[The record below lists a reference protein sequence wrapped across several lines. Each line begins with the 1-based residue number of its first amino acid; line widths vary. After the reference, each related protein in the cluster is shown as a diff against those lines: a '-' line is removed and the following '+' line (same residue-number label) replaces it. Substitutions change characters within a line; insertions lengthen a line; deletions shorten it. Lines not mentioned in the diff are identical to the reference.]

1 MTGCV
6 RGATRLALCLG
17 WLGYALAPWYLVEGM
32 GLGSFG
38 WLAGYPLG
46 KAGSGLALALS
57 GQAPWLLPVGLALLV
72 ATLQLFRAD
81 ERSVARALTLA
92 GGFGLAAFFAQGFAI
107 GLKGQGLTWL
117 AALLGGAE
125 AAQPGM
131 GLGAFLTVVALLLLL
146 CHGLAYR
153 GVCRGDL
160 FTTSSI
166 GIIVLLIGLFIFFPV
181 SRILKGALV
190 DSDGAFAL
198 SAFFERFLDSSIWG
212 LGCLT
217 ANTNCGVAW
226 NTLILAVLCG
236 VITTLLGLAC
246 ALLILRTGM
255 PGKRLMRALTVLPII
270 TPPFVIGLALILLF
284 GRSGLFSNLLYE
296 WFEAPRSR
304 WIYGLPGVLLAQ
316 VLAFA
321 PIAFLVL
328 IGVVQGISPS
338 LEEASQT
345 LGARRWQTF
354 STVTWPLLRPG
365 LANAFLL
372 GFVESMADFGNP
384 LVLGGNFEVLSTK
397 IFFAVV
403 GAAHNEGQAA
413 VLAIVLLGFTLGAFW
428 LQQSW
433 LGGKS
438 YTTVTGKGDSGLP
451 TPLPR
456 RVTWLAALV
465 IVPWVALT
473 FIIYLVILIGG
484 FVKAMG
490 RDYTPT
496 LQHYLTGFS
505 IDFSRGVH
513 FDGAAWDSFFTTI
526 KIAAISA
533 PLTALIGLLTAYLLT
548 RQKFAGRGLLEF
560 ATMLSFAIPG
570 TVLGVAYILA
580 FNVPPIEITG
590 TGLILIIAFVFRNMP
605 VGVRSGIAGLS
616 QIDKSLD
623 EASTTLRARS
633 FTTLWRVMLPLL
645 RPALVAALVYSFVR
659 SMTAVS
665 AVIFLVS
672 AEYNLATA
680 YIVGRVE
687 AGEFG
692 LAIAYSSVLI
702 VVMALGI
709 GLIQLGVGE
718 RRLGRRVAM
727 PVTTPA
733 PAPAIG

>member
-1 MTGCV
+1 M
-6 RGATRLALCLG
+6 RPATRLALLAG
-17 WLGYALAPWYLVEGM
+17 WLGYALIPWYLPEGA
-32 GLGSFG
+32 S
-38 WLAGYPLG
+38 LAGYPFG
-46 KAGSGLALALS
+46 RAGTALALVLS
-57 GQAPWLLPVGLALLV
+57 GAAPWLMPIGIALVLASLLGARHENAATGRLLAWIGFAGLV
-72 ATLQLFRAD
+72 
-81 ERSVARALTLA
+81 V
-92 GGFGLAAFFAQGFAI
+92 FFAQGFSI
-107 GLKGQGLTWL
+107 TLKDQGMPAL
-117 AALLGGAE
+117 AALLGGAGT
-125 AAQPGM
+125 AQPGM
-131 GLGAFLTVVALLLLL
+131 GFGALITLTSLLLLL

-153 GVCRGDL
+153 GLCRGDL

-166 GIIVLLIGLFIFFPV
+166 GIVIMLIALFIFLPV
-181 SRILKGALV
+181 ATILKSALVDASGALV
-190 DSDGAFAL
+190 LGEFV
-198 SAFFERFLDSSIWG
+198 ERFLSQAIWG
-212 LGCLT
+212 LGCVT
-217 ANTNCGVAW
+217 ANTSCGVAW
-226 NTLILAVLCG
+226 NTLILAVLTG

-255 PGKRLMRALTVLPII
+255 PGKRAMRLLTVLPII

-284 GRSGLFSNLLYE
+284 GRSGLFSTLMFE
-296 WFEAPRSR
+296 WFGIPRSR

-328 IGVVQGISPS
+328 IGVVQGIAPS

-345 LGARRWQTF
+345 LGAKRWTSF
-354 STVTWPLLRPG
+354 RTVTWPLLRPG

-403 GAAHNEGQAA
+403 GAAHNQGQAA
-413 VLAIVLLGFTLGAFW
+413 VLAIVLLGFTLAAFW
-428 LQQSW
+428 AQQFW

-451 TPLPR
+451 TPLPHR
-456 RVTWLAALV
+456 ITWIAALV

-473 FIIYLVILIGG
+473 AIIYVVILMGG
-484 FVKAMG
+484 FVKTMG
-490 RDYTPT
+490 RDHTPT
-496 LQHYLTGFS
+496 LQHYITGFS
-505 IDFSRGVH
+505 IDFSRGLY
-513 FDGAAWDSFFTTI
+513 FDGSAWPSFFTTL
-526 KIAAISA
+526 KLSAISA
-533 PLTALIGLLTAYLLT
+533 PLTALIGLLTAYLLA
-548 RQKFAGRGLLEF
+548 RQRFAGRGALEF

-580 FNVPPIEITG
+580 FNVPPVEITG
-590 TGLILIIAFVFRNMP
+590 TGLILVIAFVFRNMP

-623 EASTTLRARS
+623 EASATLSARS
-633 FTTLWRVMLPLL
+633 FTTLWRVVLPLL
-645 RPALVAALVYSFVR
+645 RPALVAALIYSFVR
-659 SMTAVS
+659 SMTTVS

-709 GLIQLGVGE
+709 SLIQLGVGE
-718 RRLGRRVAM
+718 RKLGRRG
-727 PVTTPA
+727 TPA
-733 PAPAIG
+733 LATSAAEPIKQG

>member
-1 MTGCV
+1 M
-6 RGATRLALCLG
+6 RSATKLALLVG
-17 WLGYALAPWYLVEGM
+17 WLGYAVLPWYLVEGM
-32 GLGSFG
+32 SLTSLG
-38 WLAGYPLG
+38 WLAGYPFG
-46 KAGSGLALALS
+46 KAGSALALGLS
-57 GQAPWLLPVGLALLV
+57 GQAPWLLPIGAALLAATAMLGLKDTRRVAYVLVGAGLAGMVL
-72 ATLQLFRAD
+72 
-81 ERSVARALTLA
+81 
-92 GGFGLAAFFAQGFAI
+92 FFAQGFSIA
-107 GLKGQGLTWL
+107 LENQGIPWL
-117 AALLGGAE
+117 AALVGGAGGT
-125 AAQPGM
+125 QRGM
-131 GLGAFLTVVALLLLL
+131 GAGAFLTILSLLFLF

-166 GIIVLLIGLFIFFPV
+166 GIVVLLIGLFIFFPV
-181 SRILKGALV
+181 ATILRSALIDQNGGV
-190 DSDGAFAL
+190 AL
-198 SAFFERFLDSSIWG
+198 SAFAARFFDSSIWG
-212 LGCLT
+212 LGCIT
-217 ANTNCGVAW
+217 SSTNCGVAW

-255 PGKRLMRALTVLPII
+255 PGKKVMRALTVLPII

-284 GRSGLFSNLLYE
+284 GRSGLFSTLLYE
-296 WFEAPRSR
+296 WFGVPRSR
-304 WIYGLPGVLLAQ
+304 WLYGLPGILLAQ

-345 LGARRWQTF
+345 LGAKRWQTF
-354 STVTWPLLRPG
+354 RTVTWPLLRPG
-365 LANAFLL
+365 IANAFLL

-384 LVLGGNFEVLSTK
+384 LVLGGNYEVLSTK

-403 GAAHNEGQAA
+403 GAAYNQGQAA
-413 VLAIVLLGFTLGAFW
+413 VLAVVLLAFTLGAFW
-428 LQQSW
+428 IQQRW
-433 LGGKS
+433 LGDKS

-456 RVTWLAALV
+456 RVSWLAGLV

-473 FIIYLVILIGG
+473 FVIYLVILVGG
-484 FVKAMG
+484 FVKTMG
-490 RDYTPT
+490 RDHTPT
-496 LQHYLTGFS
+496 LEHYKTGFA
-505 IDFSRGVH
+505 IDFSRGLY
-513 FDGAAWDSFFTTI
+513 FEGAAWNSFFTTL
-526 KIAAISA
+526 KVAAISA

-548 RQKFAGRGLLEF
+548 RQKFGGRRMLEF

-633 FTTLWRVMLPLL
+633 FTTLWRVVLPLL
-645 RPALVAALVYSFVR
+645 KPALVSALVYSFVR

-709 GLIQLGVGE
+709 GLIQLSVGE
-718 RRLGRRVAM
+718 RKLGRRKVVALSGSVAQ
-727 PVTTPA
+727 PISQGA
-733 PAPAIG
+733 AS

>member
-1 MTGCV
+1 M
-6 RGATRLALCLG
+6 RSSTRLVLLLG
-17 WLGYALAPWYLVEGM
+17 WLGYAVLPWYLSEGAS
-32 GLGSFG
+32 LTRFD
-38 WLAGYPLG
+38 WLASYPFG
-46 KAGSGLALALS
+46 KAGTAAALALS
-57 GQAPWLLPVGLALLV
+57 GQAPWLLPLGVALLA
-72 ATLQLFRAD
+72 ATLMLGRRD
-81 ERSVARALTLA
+81 DALSGRVLIAA
-92 GGFGLAAFFAQGFAI
+92 GAAGIVLFFAQGFSI
-107 GLKGQGLTWL
+107 VLKGQGIPWL
-117 AALLGGAE
+117 AALLGGAD
-125 AAQPGM
+125 AAQGGM
-131 GLGAFLTVVALLLLL
+131 GLGAFVTVMALLLLL
-146 CHGLAYR
+146 THGLAYR
-153 GVCRGDL
+153 GFCRGDL
-160 FTTSSI
+160 FTTSMI

-181 SRILKGALV
+181 ATILESALL
-190 DSDGAFAL
+190 DQNGAFAP
-198 SAFFERFLDSSIWG
+198 SAFAERFFASSIWG

-226 NTLILAVLCG
+226 NTLILAVLTG

-255 PGKRLMRALTVLPII
+255 PGKRVMRALTVLPII

-284 GRSGLFSNLLYE
+284 GRSGLFSNLAYE
-296 WFEAPRSR
+296 WFGIPRSR

-354 STVTWPLLRPG
+354 STVTWPLLKPG
-365 LANAFLL
+365 IANAFLL

-403 GAAHNEGQAA
+403 GAAHNQGQAA
-413 VLAIVLLGFTLGAFW
+413 VLAIILLAFTLGAFW
-428 LQQSW
+428 IQQRW

-456 RVTWLAALV
+456 RVTWAAGLV

-473 FIIYLVILIGG
+473 LVIYLVILVGG
-484 FVKAMG
+484 FVKSMG

-496 LQHYLTGFS
+496 LEHYRTGFA
-505 IDFSRGVH
+505 IDWSRGLY
-513 FDGAAWDSFFTTI
+513 FEGAAWNSFFTTI
-526 KIAAISA
+526 KLAMISA

-548 RQKFAGRGLLEF
+548 RQRFHGRGGLEF

-590 TGLILIIAFVFRNMP
+590 TGLILVISFVFRNMP

-633 FTTLWRVMLPLL
+633 STTLWRVVLPLL

-718 RRLGRRVAM
+718 RRLGRRSATPVAT
-727 PVTTPA
+727 PV

>member
-1 MTGCV
+1 M
-6 RGATRLALCLG
+6 RPATRLVLLLG
-17 WLGYALAPWYLVEGM
+17 WLGYAVIPWYLPDGVS
-32 GLGSFG
+32 LIQFG
-38 WLAGYPLG
+38 WLAGYPFG
-46 KAGSGLALALS
+46 KAGTALALALS
-57 GQAPWLLPVGLALLV
+57 GTAPWLLPVGLALLAV
-72 ATLQLFRAD
+72 TLLLG
-81 ERSVARALTLA
+81 RSESAAVGRTLIWA
-92 GGFGLAAFFAQGFAI
+92 GLIGMVLFFAQGFAI
-107 GLKGQGLTWL
+107 TLQGQGIPWL
-117 AALLGGAE
+117 ATLLGGSG
-125 AAQPGM
+125 AAQAGM
-131 GLGAFLTVVALLLLL
+131 GFGAFLTVLSLLLLL

-153 GVCRGDL
+153 GFCRGDI

-181 SRILKGALV
+181 ATILKSALV
-190 DSDGAFAL
+190 DQAGAFAPGIFVARL
-198 SAFFERFLDSSIWG
+198 LDSSIWG
-212 LGCLT
+212 LGCVT

-226 NTLILAVLCG
+226 NTLILAVLTG

-246 ALLILRTGM
+246 ALLVLRTRM

-284 GRSGLFSNLLYE
+284 GRSGVVSGLLYD
-296 WFEAPRSR
+296 WFSIPRSR

-345 LGARRWQTF
+345 LGAKRWATF
-354 STVTWPLLRPG
+354 RTVTWPLLKPG

-403 GAAHNEGQAA
+403 GAAHNQGQAA
-413 VLAIVLLGFTLGAFW
+413 VLAIVLLVFTLGAFW
-428 LQQSW
+428 VQQRW

-451 TPLPR
+451 AKLPKP
-456 RVTWLAALV
+456 VTIISALV

-473 FIIYLVILIGG
+473 FVIYVIILMGG
-484 FVKAMG
+484 FVKTMG
-490 RDYTPT
+490 RDHTPT
-496 LQHYLTGFS
+496 LEHYRTGFA
-505 IDFSRGVH
+505 IDFSRGL
-513 FDGAAWDSFFTTI
+513 FFEGAAWDSLFTTL
-526 KIAAISA
+526 KVAAISA
-533 PLTALIGLLTAYLLT
+533 PLTALLGLLTAYLLM
-548 RQKFAGRGLLEF
+548 RQQFRGRHVLEF
-560 ATMLSFAIPG
+560 TTMLSFAIPG

-580 FNVPPIEITG
+580 FNVPPVEITG

-623 EASTTLRARS
+623 EASITLRARS
-633 FTTLWRVMLPLL
+633 FTTLWRVVLPLL
-645 RPALVAALVYSFVR
+645 RPALVSALVYSFVR
-659 SMTAVS
+659 SITSVS

-702 VVMALGI
+702 VVMAVGI
-709 GLIQLGVGE
+709 SLIQLGVGE
-718 RRLGRRVAM
+718 RKLGRRSAIPLATSAAQ
-727 PVTTPA
+727 PVK
-733 PAPAIG
+733 

>member
-1 MTGCV
+1 M
-6 RGATRLALCLG
+6 RPATRLALLLG
-17 WLGYALAPWYLVEGM
+17 WLGYVLVPWYLPD
-32 GLGSFG
+32 GSG
-38 WLAGYPLG
+38 LAGYPFG
-46 KAGSGLALALS
+46 RAGTALALALS
-57 GQAPWLLPVGLALLV
+57 GAAPWLIPVGLALAA
-72 ATLQLFRAD
+72 ATALSVRRAD
-81 ERSVARALTLA
+81 APAGLLLSLIGA
-92 GGFGLAAFFAQGFAI
+92 GGLALLFAQGFAVT
-107 GLKGQGLTWL
+107 LPDQGLLAL
-117 AALLGGAE
+117 AALLGGAG
-125 AAQPGM
+125 ASQPGM
-131 GLGAFLTVVALLLLL
+131 GFGALLTLVSLLLLL

-153 GVCRGDL
+153 GLCRGDI

-166 GIIVLLIGLFIFFPV
+166 GIVIMLIALFIFLPV
-181 SRILKGALV
+181 ATILRSALV
-190 DSDGAFAL
+190 DDGGAL
-198 SAFFERFLDSSIWG
+198 ALGDFGERFFSESIWG
-212 LGCLT
+212 LGCVT
-217 ANTNCGVAW
+217 TGTNCGVAW
-226 NTLILAVLCG
+226 NTLILAILTG

-255 PGKRLMRALTVLPII
+255 PGKRAMRLLTVLPII

-284 GRSGLFSNLLYE
+284 GRSGLFSTFLYE
-296 WFEAPRSR
+296 WFGVPRSR

-328 IGVVQGISPS
+328 IGVVQGIAPS

-345 LGARRWQTF
+345 LGAKRWTTF
-354 STVTWPLLRPG
+354 RTVTWPLLRPG

-403 GAAHNEGQAA
+403 GAAHNQGQAA
-413 VLAIVLLGFTLGAFW
+413 VLAIVLLGFTLAAFW
-428 LQQSW
+428 AQQRW
-433 LGGKS
+433 LGDKS

-456 RVTWLAALV
+456 RITWLAGLV
-465 IVPWVALT
+465 VLPWVILT
-473 FIIYLVILIGG
+473 AVIYVVILMGG
-484 FVKAMG
+484 FVKSMG

-505 IDFSRGVH
+505 IDFSRGLH
-513 FDGAAWDSFFTTI
+513 FDGSAWPSFFTTL
-526 KIAAISA
+526 KLSAISA
-533 PLTALIGLLTAYLLT
+533 PLTAMVGLLTAYLLT
-548 RQKFAGRGLLEF
+548 RQRFAGRGALEF

-580 FNVPPIEITG
+580 FNVPPLEITG
-590 TGLILIIAFVFRNMP
+590 TGLILVIAFVFRNMP

-623 EASTTLRARS
+623 EASTTLSARS
-633 FTTLWRVMLPLL
+633 FTTLWRVVLPLL

-659 SMTAVS
+659 SMTTVS

-709 GLIQLGVGE
+709 SLIQLGVGE
-718 RRLGRRVAM
+718 RRLGRRG
-727 PVTTPA
+727 A
-733 PAPAIG
+733 PAQPAAAAGAAS

>member
-1 MTGCV
+1 M
-6 RGATRLALCLG
+6 RSATKLALLLG
-17 WLGYALAPWYLVEGM
+17 WLGYAVLPWYFVEGM
-32 GLGSFG
+32 SLTRLD
-38 WLAGYPLG
+38 WAAGYPLG
-46 KAGSGLALALS
+46 KAGSALALGLS
-57 GQAPWLLPVGLALLV
+57 GQAPWLLPIGAALAAITAFVASRDAARTATVLIWAGALGLALL
-72 ATLQLFRAD
+72 
-81 ERSVARALTLA
+81 
-92 GGFGLAAFFAQGFAI
+92 FAQGFAI
-107 GLKGQGLTWL
+107 ALENQGIPWL
-117 AALLGGAE
+117 AALLGSAGAT
-125 AAQPGM
+125 QRGM
-131 GLGAFLTVVALLLLL
+131 GGGAFVTVVSLLLLL

-153 GVCRGDL
+153 GICRGDL
-160 FTTSSI
+160 FTTCSI
-166 GIIVLLIGLFIFFPV
+166 GIVILLIGLFIFFPV
-181 SRILKGALV
+181 STILRSALV
-190 DSDGAFAL
+190 DQSGAFAP
-198 SAFFERFLDSSIWG
+198 SAFFARFFDSSIWG
-212 LGCLT
+212 LGCLS
-217 ANTNCGVAW
+217 ANVNCGVAW
-226 NTLILAVLCG
+226 NTLVLAVLCG

-255 PGKRLMRALTVLPII
+255 PGKRVMRALTVLPII

-284 GRSGLFSNLLYE
+284 GRAGVISTFLYE
-296 WFEAPRSR
+296 WFAIPRSR
-304 WIYGLPGVLLAQ
+304 WLYGLPGVLLAQ

-345 LGARRWQTF
+345 LGAKRWQTF
-354 STVTWPLLRPG
+354 RTVTWPLLKPG
-365 LANAFLL
+365 IANAFLL

-403 GAAHNEGQAA
+403 GAAYNQGQAA
-413 VLAIVLLGFTLGAFW
+413 VLAIILLAFTLGAFW
-428 LQQSW
+428 VQQRW

-456 RVTWLAALV
+456 RVTWLASLV

-473 FIIYLVILIGG
+473 FVIYLVILVGG
-484 FVKAMG
+484 FVKSMG
-490 RDYTPT
+490 RNHTPT
-496 LQHYLTGFS
+496 LEHYATGFA
-505 IDFSRGVH
+505 IDFSNGIY
-513 FDGAAWDSFFTTI
+513 FQGSAWNSFFTTI
-526 KIAAISA
+526 KVAAISA
-533 PLTALIGLLTAYLLT
+533 PLTAVIGLLTAYLLT

-633 FTTLWRVMLPLL
+633 FTTLWRVVLPLL
-645 RPALVAALVYSFVR
+645 RPALVSALVYSFVR

-702 VVMALGI
+702 VFMAFGI

-718 RRLGRRVAM
+718 RKLGRRKVVALSSSVSD
-727 PVTTPA
+727 PISQGA
-733 PAPAIG
+733 AS

>member
-1 MTGCV
+1 M
-6 RGATRLALCLG
+6 RPATRLALLAG
-17 WLGYALAPWYLVEGM
+17 WLGYALIPWYLPEGM
-32 GLGSFG
+32 SLT
-38 WLAGYPLG
+38 GYPFG
-46 KAGSGLALALS
+46 KAGTALALVLSGAAPWLMPVGIALALASLLS
-57 GQAPWLLPVGLALLV
+57 FRQENAGTGKLLAWIGLAGLV
-72 ATLQLFRAD
+72 
-81 ERSVARALTLA
+81 V
-92 GGFGLAAFFAQGFAI
+92 FFAQGFAVT
-107 GLKGQGLTWL
+107 LKDQGMPAL
-117 AALLGGAE
+117 AALLGGAG
-125 AAQPGM
+125 ASQPGM
-131 GLGAFLTVVALLLLL
+131 GFGALITLVSLLLLL

-153 GVCRGDL
+153 GLCRGDL

-166 GIIVLLIGLFIFFPV
+166 GIVIMLIVVFIFLPV
-181 SRILKGALV
+181 AVILRSALV
-190 DSDGAFAL
+190 DSGGALVIGEFV
-198 SAFFERFLDSSIWG
+198 ERLFSSTIWG
-212 LGCLT
+212 LGCLS
-217 ANTNCGVAW
+217 ANTSCGVAW
-226 NTLILAVLCG
+226 NTLILAVLTG
-236 VITTLLGLAC
+236 LITTLLGLAC

-255 PGKRLMRALTVLPII
+255 PGKRAMRLLTVLPII

-284 GRSGLFSNLLYE
+284 GRSGLFSTLMFD
-296 WFEAPRSR
+296 WFGIPRSR

-328 IGVVQGISPS
+328 IGVVQGIAPS

-345 LGARRWQTF
+345 LGAKRWTTF
-354 STVTWPLLRPG
+354 RTVTWPLLRPG

-403 GAAHNEGQAA
+403 GAAHNQGQAA
-413 VLAIVLLGFTLGAFW
+413 VLAIVLLGFTLAAFW
-428 LQQSW
+428 AQQRW

-456 RVTWLAALV
+456 RITWISAAV

-473 FIIYLVILIGG
+473 AVIYVVILMGG
-484 FVKAMG
+484 FVKTMG

-496 LQHYLTGFS
+496 LQHYITGFS
-505 IDFSRGVH
+505 IDFSRGLY
-513 FDGAAWDSFFTTI
+513 FDGSAWPSFFTTL
-526 KIAAISA
+526 KLAAISA
-533 PLTALIGLLTAYLLT
+533 PLTAIIGLLTAYLLT
-548 RQKFAGRGLLEF
+548 RQRFAGRGALEF

-580 FNVPPIEITG
+580 FNVPPVEITG
-590 TGLILIIAFVFRNMP
+590 TGLILVIAFVFRNMP

-623 EASTTLRARS
+623 EASATLSARS
-633 FTTLWRVMLPLL
+633 FTTLWRVVLPLL

-659 SMTAVS
+659 SMTTVS

-709 GLIQLGVGE
+709 SLIQLGVGE
-718 RRLGRRVAM
+718 RKLGRRS
-727 PVTTPA
+727 TTPA
-733 PAPAIG
+733 LASSAAEPIK

>member
-1 MTGCV
+1 MLIV
-6 RGATRLALCLG
+6 AGAAGMAL
-17 WLGYALAPWYLVEGM
+17 
-32 GLGSFG
+32 
-38 WLAGYPLG
+38 
-46 KAGSGLALALS
+46 
-57 GQAPWLLPVGLALLV
+57 
-72 ATLQLFRAD
+72 
-81 ERSVARALTLA
+81 
-92 GGFGLAAFFAQGFAI
+92 FFAQGFAI
-107 GLKGQGLTWL
+107 ALKGQGMPWL

-125 AAQPGM
+125 ASQPGM
-131 GLGAFLTVVALLLLL
+131 GAGAFLCILSLLLLL

-153 GVCRGDL
+153 GYCRGDL
-160 FTTSSI
+160 FTTSAI

-181 SRILKGALV
+181 VTILESALI
-190 DSDGAFAL
+190 DQNGAFAL
-198 SAFFERFLDSSIWG
+198 SAFTARFFDSSIWG

-217 ANTNCGVAW
+217 ASVNCGVAW
-226 NTLILAVLCG
+226 NTLLLAVLCG

-255 PGKRLMRALTVLPII
+255 PGKRVMRALTVLPII

-284 GRSGLFSNLLYE
+284 GRSGLFSNLMYE
-296 WFEAPRSR
+296 WFDIPRSR

-345 LGARRWQTF
+345 LGAKRWQTF

-365 LANAFLL
+365 IANAFLL
-372 GFVESMADFGNP
+372 GFVESTADFGNP
-384 LVLGGNFEVLSTK
+384 LVLGGNYEVLSTK

-403 GAAHNEGQAA
+403 GASHNQGQAA

-428 LQQSW
+428 IQQRW
-433 LGGKS
+433 LGDKS

-456 RVTWLAALV
+456 RVSWLAGLV
-465 IVPWVALT
+465 ILPWVALT
-473 FIIYLVILIGG
+473 FVIYLVILIGG

-496 LQHYLTGFS
+496 LEHYRIGFS
-505 IDFSRGVH
+505 IDWSRGLF

-526 KIAAISA
+526 KVAAISA
-533 PLTALIGLLTAYLLT
+533 PLTAVIGLLTAYLLT
-548 RQKFAGRGLLEF
+548 RQRFAGRGALEF

-570 TVLGVAYILA
+570 TVIGVAYILA

-590 TGLILIIAFVFRNMP
+590 TGLILVLAFVFRNMP

-633 FTTLWRVMLPLL
+633 FTTLWRVILPLL
-645 RPALVAALVYSFVR
+645 KPALISALVYSFVR
-659 SMTAVS
+659 AMTAVS

-718 RRLGRRVAM
+718 RKLGRRKVVALSSSVSD
-727 PVTTPA
+727 PISQGA
-733 PAPAIG
+733 AS

>member
-1 MTGCV
+1 MAP
-6 RGATRLALCLG
+6 ATRLALLLG
-17 WLGYALAPWYLVEGM
+17 WLGYAVLPWYMVEGISPIR
-32 GLGSFG
+32 LG

-46 KAGSGLALALS
+46 RSGTGLALSVA
-57 GQAPWLLPVGLALLV
+57 GAAPWLLPVGCALLA
-72 ATLQLFRAD
+72 ATTQWRRQDRESASAVL
-81 ERSVARALTLA
+81 VLA
-92 GGFGLAAFFAQGFAI
+92 GGFGLLLFGLQAFAI
-107 GLKGQGLTWL
+107 ALPNQGHPSIAT
-117 AALLGGAE
+117 LLGGAG
-125 AAQPGM
+125 ASQR
-131 GLGAFLTVVALLLLL
+131 GLGIGGFLALVALLLLT

-153 GVCRGDL
+153 GACRGDL
-160 FTTSSI
+160 FTASAI
-166 GIIVLLIGLFIFFPV
+166 GIVVMLIGLFIFFPV
-181 SRILKGALV
+181 MTILQSALL
-190 DSDGAFAL
+190 DANGAFAP
-198 SAFFERFLDSSIWG
+198 SAFLLRVLDPSIWG
-212 LGCLT
+212 LGCLS
-217 ANTNCGVAW
+217 ASVNCGVAW
-226 NTLILAVLCG
+226 NTLLLAVLCG
-236 VITTLLGLAC
+236 LLTTLLGLGC

-255 PGKRLMRALTVLPII
+255 PGKRVMRALTVLPII

-284 GRSGLFSNLLYE
+284 GRSGLVSTLLWE
-296 WFEAPRSR
+296 WFEIPRSR
-304 WIYGLPGVLLAQ
+304 WLYGLPGILLAQ
-316 VLAFA
+316 VLAFT

-345 LGARRWQTF
+345 LGAGRWQTF

-384 LVLGGNFEVLSTK
+384 LVLGGNYEVLSTK

-403 GAAHNEGQAA
+403 GAAYNQGQAA
-413 VLAIVLLGFTLGAFW
+413 VLAIVLLGFTLAAFW
-428 LQQSW
+428 VQQRW
-433 LGGKS
+433 LGDRS

-456 RVTWLAALV
+456 RITWIAGLVTL
-465 IVPWVALT
+465 PWVALT
-473 FIIYLVILIGG
+473 FVIYAVILTGG
-484 FVKAMG
+484 FVRTMG

-496 LQHYLTGFS
+496 LEHYRTGFK
-505 IDFSRGVH
+505 IDFSDGI
-513 FDGAAWDSFFTTI
+513 FFEGAAWPSFFTTV
-526 KIAAISA
+526 KLAAVSA
-533 PLTALIGLLTAYLLT
+533 PITAAIGLLTAYLLT
-548 RQKFAGRGLLEF
+548 RQRFNGRKALEF

-590 TGLILIIAFVFRNMP
+590 TGLILVIAFVFRNMP
-605 VGVRSGIAGLS
+605 VGIRSGMAGLS
-616 QIDKSLD
+616 QIDRSLD
-623 EASTTLRARS
+623 EASATLRARTA
-633 FTTLWRVMLPLL
+633 TTLWRVVLPLL

-672 AEYNLATA
+672 AEYNLSTA

-709 GLIQLGVGE
+709 ALIQLGVGE
-718 RRLGRRVAM
+718 RRLGRRQAAARL
-727 PVTTPA
+727 PA
-733 PAPAIG
+733 PAPALG

>member
-1 MTGCV
+1 M
-6 RGATRLALCLG
+6 RGSTKLALLLG
-17 WLGYALAPWYLVEGM
+17 WLGYGLLPWYLVERVS
-32 GLGSFG
+32 LTSFA
-38 WLAGYPLG
+38 WLAGYPFG
-46 KAGSGLALALS
+46 RAGSGLALSLS
-57 GQAPWLLPVGLALLV
+57 GQAPWLLPIGLALAL
-72 ATLQLFRAD
+72 ATLAPWRRD
-81 ERSVARALTLA
+81 EASVARMLMLA
-92 GGFGLAAFFAQGFAI
+92 GAAGMALFFAQGFAI
-107 GLKGQGLTWL
+107 GLKGQGMPWL
-117 AALLGGAE
+117 AALVGGAG
-125 AAQPGM
+125 ASQPGM
-131 GLGAFLTVVALLLLL
+131 GAGAFLAILSLLLLF
-146 CHGLAYR
+146 CHGMAYR
-153 GVCRGDL
+153 GYCRGDL
-160 FTTSSI
+160 FTTSAI
-166 GIIVLLIGLFIFFPV
+166 GVIVLLIGLFIFFPV
-181 SRILKGALV
+181 ATILESALIGQ
-190 DSDGAFAL
+190 DGVFAL
-198 SAFFERFLDSSIWG
+198 TAFTERFFDSSIWG

-255 PGKRLMRALTVLPII
+255 PGKRVMRALTVLPII

-284 GRSGLFSNLLYE
+284 GRSGLLSNLMYE
-296 WFEAPRSR
+296 WFDVPRSR
-304 WIYGLPGVLLAQ
+304 WIYGLPGILLAQ
-316 VLAFA
+316 VLAFT

-345 LGARRWQTF
+345 LGAKRWQTF
-354 STVTWPLLRPG
+354 RTVTWPLLRPG

-384 LVLGGNFEVLSTK
+384 LVLGGNYEVLSTK

-403 GAAHNEGQAA
+403 GAAHNQGQAA

-428 LQQSW
+428 VQQRW
-433 LGGKS
+433 LGDKS

-456 RVTWLAALV
+456 RVSWLAALV
-465 IVPWVALT
+465 ILPWVALT
-473 FIIYLVILIGG
+473 LVIYLVILIGG
-484 FVKAMG
+484 FVKSMG

-496 LQHYLTGFS
+496 LEHYRTGFS
-505 IDFSRGVH
+505 IDWSRGLF

-533 PLTALIGLLTAYLLT
+533 PLTALIGLITAYLLT
-548 RQKFAGRGLLEF
+548 RQRFAGRGALEF

-570 TVLGVAYILA
+570 TVIGVAYILA

-590 TGLILIIAFVFRNMP
+590 TGLILVIAFVFRNMP

-633 FTTLWRVMLPLL
+633 FTTLLRVVLPLL
-645 RPALVAALVYSFVR
+645 KPAIVSALVYSFVR

-702 VVMALGI
+702 VVMGLGI

-718 RRLGRRVAM
+718 RKLGRRKLVALSG
-727 PVTTPA
+727 PA
-733 PAPAIG
+733 AQPIAQGAAS

>member
-1 MTGCV
+1 MAP
-6 RGATRLALCLG
+6 ATRLALLLG
-17 WLGYALAPWYLVEGM
+17 WLGYAVLPWYMVEGM
-32 GLGSFG
+32 SLTQFG
-38 WLAGYPLG
+38 WLSGYPFG
-46 KAGSGLALALS
+46 PAGSALAAS
-57 GQAPWLLPVGLALLV
+57 VTGTAPWLLPVGLALLAATTQWSRADRAGV
-72 ATLQLFRAD
+72 STVLVVAGGLGLLLFGLQAFAIVLPNQGHPWIATLLGGSGASQRGLG
-81 ERSVARALTLA
+81 A
-92 GGFGLAAFFAQGFAI
+92 GGFLA
-107 GLKGQGLTWL
+107 L
-117 AALLGGAE
+117 
-125 AAQPGM
+125 
-131 GLGAFLTVVALLLLL
+131 VSLLLLT

-160 FTTSSI
+160 FTVSSI
-166 GIIVLLIGLFIFFPV
+166 GIVVMLIGLFIFFPV
-181 SRILKGALV
+181 VTILQSALL
-190 DSDGAFAL
+190 DASGSFAP
-198 SAFFERFLDSSIWG
+198 SAFLARFLDSSIWG
-212 LGCLT
+212 LGCLS
-217 ANTNCGVAW
+217 ANVNCGVAW
-226 NTLILAVLCG
+226 NTLLLAVLCG
-236 VITTLLGLAC
+236 LLTTLLGLGC

-255 PGKRLMRALTVLPII
+255 PGKRVMRALTVLPII

-284 GRSGLFSNLLYE
+284 GRSGLISNLLWE
-296 WFEAPRSR
+296 WFEIPRSR
-304 WIYGLPGVLLAQ
+304 WLYGLPGILLAQ
-316 VLAFA
+316 VLAFT

-345 LGARRWQTF
+345 LGAGRWQTF

-384 LVLGGNFEVLSTK
+384 LVLGGNYEVLSTK

-403 GAAHNEGQAA
+403 GAAYNQGQAA
-413 VLAIVLLGFTLGAFW
+413 VLAIVLLGFTLAAFW
-428 LQQSW
+428 VQQRW
-433 LGGKS
+433 LGDRS

-456 RVTWLAALV
+456 RITWIAGLVT
-465 IVPWVALT
+465 VPWVTLT
-473 FIIYLVILIGG
+473 LVIYVVILMGG
-484 FVKAMG
+484 FVRTMG

-496 LQHYLTGFS
+496 LEHYRTGFK
-505 IDFSRGVH
+505 IDFSNGI
-513 FDGAAWDSFFTTI
+513 FFEGAAWQSFFTTI
-526 KIAAISA
+526 KLSAISA
-533 PLTALIGLLTAYLLT
+533 PITAAIGLLTAYLLT
-548 RQKFAGRGLLEF
+548 RQRFNGRKALEF

-590 TGLILIIAFVFRNMP
+590 TGLILVVAFVFRNMP
-605 VGVRSGIAGLS
+605 VGIRSGIAGLS

-633 FTTLWRVMLPLL
+633 STTLWRVVLPLL

-672 AEYNLATA
+672 AEYNLSTA

-709 GLIQLGVGE
+709 ALIQFGVGE
-718 RRLGRRVAM
+718 RRLGRRQAATRVA
-727 PVTTPA
+727 TPA

>member
-1 MTGCV
+1 MRPSTK
-6 RGATRLALCLG
+6 LALLVG
-17 WLGYALAPWYLVEGM
+17 WLGYAILPWYLPDG
-32 GLGSFG
+32 GSLTQWN
-38 WLAGYPLG
+38 WLTGYPLG
-46 KAGSGLALALS
+46 KSGTALALALT
-57 GQAPWLLPVGLALLV
+57 GQAIWLLPIGLALLLASTQIWRKKTTSV
-72 ATLQLFRAD
+72 ATILIW
-81 ERSVARALTLA
+81 S
-92 GGFGLAAFFAQGFAI
+92 GLLGLILLFAQGFSI
-107 GLKGQGLTWL
+107 GLKTQNIAWL
-117 AALLGGAE
+117 AAPLG
-125 AAQPGM
+125 
-131 GLGAFLTVVALLLLL
+131 GLGASQAGMGYGAFFTIVALLLLI

-153 GVCRGDL
+153 GICRGDL

-166 GIIVLLIGLFIFFPV
+166 GMIILLIGLFIFFPV
-181 SRILKGALV
+181 ATILKSALV
-190 DSDGAFAL
+190 DKAGDFAPGI
-198 SAFFERFLDSSIWG
+198 FIERFLDSSIWG
-212 LGCLT
+212 LECLSSSKS
-217 ANTNCGVAW
+217 CGVAW
-226 NTLILAVLCG
+226 NTLILAILCG
-236 VITTLLGLAC
+236 AITTLLGLAC
-246 ALLILRTGM
+246 ALLVLRTGM
-255 PGKRLMRALTVLPII
+255 PGKKLLRGLTILPII

-284 GRSGLFSNLLYE
+284 GRSGMISNFLYD
-296 WFEAPRSR
+296 WFDVPRSR
-304 WIYGLPGVLLAQ
+304 WIYGMTGILIAQ
-316 VLAFA
+316 TLAFA

-345 LGARRWQTF
+345 LGAKDWKTF

-365 LANAFLL
+365 IANAFLL

-403 GAAHNEGQAA
+403 GASHNQGQAA
-413 VLAIVLLGFTLGAFW
+413 VLAIVLLAFTLGAFW
-428 LQQSW
+428 LQQYW

-438 YTTVTGKGDSGLP
+438 YTTVTGKGDSGLSV
-451 TPLPR
+451 PLPR
-456 RVTWLAALV
+456 RIKWLAAATA
-465 IVPWVALT
+465 VPWVILT
-473 FIIYLVILIGG
+473 FIIYIIILVAG
-484 FVKAMG
+484 FVRSMG

-496 LQHYLTGFS
+496 LQHYITGFAVDWGPKGLS
-505 IDFSRGVH
+505 

-526 KIAAISA
+526 KVAAISA
-533 PLTALIGLLTAYLLT
+533 PLTAFIGLLTAYLLT
-548 RQKFAGRGLLEF
+548 RQRFAGRRALEF

-590 TGLILIIAFVFRNMP
+590 TGLILIISFIFRNMP

-623 EASTTLRARS
+623 EASTTLRART

-645 RPALVAALVYSFVR
+645 RPALVSALVYSFVR

-692 LAIAYSSVLI
+692 LAIAYSSMLI
-702 VVMALGI
+702 IVMALGI
-709 GLIQLGVGE
+709 WLIQFLVGE
-718 RRLGRRVAM
+718 RKLGRRKLGQQGAA
-727 PVTTPA
+727 PVTVHV
-733 PAPAIG
+733 GG

>member
-1 MTGCV
+1 MRSSTK
-6 RGATRLALCLG
+6 LALLLG
-17 WLGYALAPWYLVEGM
+17 WLGYALLPWYLPEGM
-32 GLGSFG
+32 SLTSFG

-46 KAGSGLALALS
+46 KAGSALALALS
-57 GQAPWLLPVGLALLV
+57 GQAPWLLPVGVALAV
-72 ATLQLFRAD
+72 ATAQIGRKDSA
-81 ERSVARALTLA
+81 SAGWALVGAGLA
-92 GGFGLAAFFAQGFAI
+92 GMIAFFVQGFAI
-107 GLKGQGLTWL
+107 ALKGQGIAWL
-117 AALLGGAE
+117 AALLGGAD
-125 AAQPGM
+125 AAQGGM
-131 GLGAFLTVVALLLLL
+131 GAGAFLTILSLLLLL

-153 GVCRGDL
+153 GICRGDM
-160 FTTSSI
+160 FTTSAI
-166 GIIVLLIGLFIFFPV
+166 GIVVLLIGLFIFFPV
-181 SRILKGALV
+181 ATILKSALV
-190 DSDGAFAL
+190 DQEGSFAPAAFVTRL
-198 SAFFERFLDSSIWG
+198 LDSSIWG
-212 LGCLT
+212 LGCFSGG
-217 ANTNCGVAW
+217 TNCGVAW

-255 PGKRLMRALTVLPII
+255 PGKRIMRALTVLPII
-270 TPPFVIGLALILLF
+270 TPPFVIGLALILIF
-284 GRSGLFSNLLYE
+284 GRAGVVSNLMYE
-296 WFEAPRSR
+296 WFSIPRSR

-345 LGARRWQTF
+345 LGAKRWQTF

-365 LANAFLL
+365 IANAFLL

-403 GAAHNEGQAA
+403 GAAHNQGQAA
-413 VLAIVLLGFTLGAFW
+413 VLAMILLAFTLGAFW
-428 LQQSW
+428 VQQRW

-456 RVTWLAALV
+456 RVTWLAGLV
-465 IVPWVALT
+465 IGPWVALT
-473 FIIYLVILIGG
+473 FVIYIVILVGG
-484 FVKAMG
+484 FVKSMG

-496 LQHYLTGFS
+496 LEHYRTGFA
-505 IDFSRGVH
+505 IDFSRGL
-513 FDGAAWDSFFTTI
+513 FFEGAAWNSFFTTL
-526 KIAAISA
+526 KVAAISA
-533 PLTALIGLLTAYLLT
+533 PLTAIIGLLTAYLLT
-548 RQKFAGRGLLEF
+548 RQKFSGRSGLEF

-590 TGLILIIAFVFRNMP
+590 TGLILVISFVFRNMP

-633 FTTLWRVMLPLL
+633 FTTLWRVVLPLL

-702 VVMALGI
+702 IVMAVGI

-718 RRLGRRVAM
+718 RKLGRRKIVALSSSVSD
-727 PVTTPA
+727 PINQGA
-733 PAPAIG
+733 AS

>member
-1 MTGCV
+1 MRSSTK
-6 RGATRLALCLG
+6 LALLLG
-17 WLGYALAPWYLVEGM
+17 WFGYAVLPWYLPEGVS
-32 GLGSFG
+32 LTQFG

-46 KAGSGLALALS
+46 KSGSALALALS
-57 GQAPWLLPVGLALLV
+57 GQALWLLPIGAALLI
-72 ATLQLFRAD
+72 ATLQAWRQASAASHSLLIWSA
-81 ERSVARALTLA
+81 LA
-92 GGFGLAAFFAQGFAI
+92 GVILFFAQGFAI
-107 GLKGQGLTWL
+107 TLPGQGIPWI
-117 AALLGGAE
+117 ASLLGGGGAT
-125 AAQPGM
+125 QGGM
-131 GLGAFLTVVALLLLL
+131 GAGAFLTILSLLLLF

-166 GIIVLLIGLFIFFPV
+166 GIIILLIGLFIFFPV
-181 SRILKGALV
+181 TTILRSALV
-190 DSDGAFAL
+190 DQSGAFAP
-198 SAFFERFLDSSIWG
+198 AEFAGRFFSSTIWG
-212 LGCLT
+212 LGCLSGGT
-217 ANTNCGVAW
+217 SCGVAW
-226 NTLILAVLCG
+226 NTLILAVLTG
-236 VITTLLGLAC
+236 IITTLLGLAC

-255 PGKRLMRALTVLPII
+255 PGKRVMRALTVLPII

-284 GRSGLFSNLLYE
+284 GRSGVVSNLMFE
-296 WFEAPRSR
+296 WFAIPRTR

-403 GAAHNEGQAA
+403 GAAHNQGQAA
-413 VLAIVLLGFTLGAFW
+413 VLAIVLLAFTLGAFW
-428 LQQSW
+428 LQQRW

-438 YTTVTGKGDSGLP
+438 YTTVTGKGDSGLS

-456 RVTWLAALV
+456 RVTWLSGLV
-465 IVPWVALT
+465 IGPWVALT
-473 FIIYLVILIGG
+473 FIIYIVILVGG
-484 FVKAMG
+484 FVKSMG
-490 RDYTPT
+490 RDHTPT
-496 LQHYLTGFS
+496 LEHYRTGFAV
-505 IDFSRGVH
+505 DFSRGL
-513 FDGAAWDSFFTTI
+513 FFEGAAWNSFFTTL
-526 KIAAISA
+526 KVAAISA
-533 PLTALIGLLTAYLLT
+533 PLTAIIGLLTAYLLT
-548 RQKFAGRGLLEF
+548 RQNFRGRNTLEF

-590 TGLILIIAFVFRNMP
+590 TGLILVISFVFRNMP

-633 FTTLWRVMLPLL
+633 FTTLWRVVLPLL

-702 VVMALGI
+702 IVMALGI

-718 RRLGRRVAM
+718 RKLGRRGAA
-727 PVTTPA
+727 PIPA

>member
-1 MTGCV
+1 M
-6 RGATRLALCLG
+6 RPATRLVLMAG
-17 WLGYALAPWYLVEGM
+17 WLGYVLIPWYLPEGM
-32 GLGSFG
+32 SLT
-38 WLAGYPLG
+38 GYPFG
-46 KAGSGLALALS
+46 KGGTALALVLS
-57 GQAPWLLPVGLALLV
+57 GAAPWLLPIGIALVLASLLSARQENATTGKLLAWIGFAGLV
-72 ATLQLFRAD
+72 
-81 ERSVARALTLA
+81 V
-92 GGFGLAAFFAQGFAI
+92 FFAQGFSI
-107 GLKGQGLTWL
+107 TLKDQGMPAL
-117 AALLGGAE
+117 AAILGGAG
-125 AAQPGM
+125 AAQSGM
-131 GLGAFLTVVALLLLL
+131 GFGALVTLVSLLLLL

-153 GVCRGDL
+153 GLCRGDI
-160 FTTSSI
+160 FTTSSV
-166 GIIVLLIGLFIFFPV
+166 GIVITLIALFIFLPV
-181 SRILKGALV
+181 STILRSALV
-190 DSDGAFAL
+190 DQSGNLVFGE
-198 SAFFERFLDSSIWG
+198 FVERFFSPTIWG
-212 LGCLT
+212 LGCLS

-226 NTLILAVLCG
+226 NTLILAVLTG

-255 PGKRLMRALTVLPII
+255 PGKRAMRLLTVLPII

-284 GRSGLFSNLLYE
+284 GRSGLFSTFLFD
-296 WFEAPRSR
+296 WFGVPRSR

-328 IGVVQGISPS
+328 IGVVQGIAPS

-345 LGARRWQTF
+345 LGAKRWTTF
-354 STVTWPLLRPG
+354 RTVTWPLLRPG

-403 GAAHNEGQAA
+403 GAAHNQGQAA
-413 VLAIVLLGFTLGAFW
+413 VLAVVLLGFTLAAFW
-428 LQQSW
+428 AQQYW
-433 LGGKS
+433 LGSKS

-456 RVTWLAALV
+456 RITWISALV
-465 IVPWVALT
+465 IGPWVALT
-473 FIIYLVILIGG
+473 AVIYVVILMGG
-484 FVKAMG
+484 FVKTMG
-490 RDYTPT
+490 RDHTPT
-496 LQHYLTGFS
+496 LQHYITGFS
-505 IDFSRGVH
+505 IDFSRGLY
-513 FDGAAWDSFFTTI
+513 FDGSAWPSFFTTL
-526 KIAAISA
+526 KLAAISA
-533 PLTALIGLLTAYLLT
+533 PLTATIGLLTAYLLT
-548 RQKFAGRGLLEF
+548 RQRFAGRGMLEF

-580 FNVPPIEITG
+580 FNVPPVEITG

-616 QIDKSLD
+616 QIDRSLD
-623 EASTTLRARS
+623 EASATLSARS
-633 FTTLWRVMLPLL
+633 FTTLWRVVLPLL

-659 SMTAVS
+659 SMTTVS

-702 VVMALGI
+702 VVMAIGI
-709 GLIQLGVGE
+709 SLIQLGVGE
-718 RRLGRRVAM
+718 RKLGRRG
-727 PVTTPA
+727 TPA
-733 PAPAIG
+733 LASSAAEPIKQG

>member
-1 MTGCV
+1 MAP
-6 RGATRLALCLG
+6 ATRLVLLIG
-17 WLGYALAPWYLVEGM
+17 WIGYALLPWYLVEGM
-32 GLGSFG
+32 GLTRFG

-46 KAGSGLALALS
+46 KAGSALALALS
-57 GQAPWLLPVGLALLV
+57 GQAPWLLPPGLALLA
-72 ATLQLFRAD
+72 ATAFAGSTNRRRTATVLIA
-81 ERSVARALTLA
+81 AGALGML
-92 GGFGLAAFFAQGFAI
+92 LFFAQAFAI
-107 GLKGQGLTWL
+107 VLKDQGMPAL
-117 AALLGGAE
+117 AALLGGAG
-125 AAQPGM
+125 AAQRGM
-131 GLGAFLTVVALLLLL
+131 GGGAFLTLLSLLLLL

-166 GIIVLLIGLFIFFPV
+166 GIVVLLIGLFIFFPV
-181 SRILKGALV
+181 WIILKSALIEA
-190 DSDGAFAL
+190 DGTFAPA
-198 SAFFERFLDSSIWG
+198 AFFARFFDSTIWG
-212 LGCLT
+212 LGCVT
-217 ANTNCGVAW
+217 SGTNCGVAW
-226 NTLILAVLCG
+226 NTLVLAVLCG

-255 PGKRLMRALTVLPII
+255 PGKRIMRALTVLPII

-284 GRSGLFSNLLYE
+284 GRAGAISTLLYE
-296 WFEAPRSR
+296 WFAIPRSR
-304 WIYGLPGVLLAQ
+304 WLYGLPGVLLAQ

-328 IGVVQGISPS
+328 IGVVQGIAPS

-354 STVTWPLLRPG
+354 RTVTWPLLRPG
-365 LANAFLL
+365 IANAFLL

-403 GAAHNEGQAA
+403 GASYNQGQAA
-413 VLAIVLLGFTLGAFW
+413 VLAIILLAFTLGAFW
-428 LQQSW
+428 IQQRW
-433 LGGKS
+433 LGNRS
-438 YTTVTGKGDSGLP
+438 YTTVTGKGDAGLP

-456 RVTWLAALV
+456 RITWLAAAA
-465 IVPWVALT
+465 IVPWVLLT
-473 FIIYLVILIGG
+473 VVIYLVILVGG
-484 FVKAMG
+484 FVRNMG
-490 RDYTPT
+490 RDFTPT
-496 LQHYLTGFS
+496 LEHYRTGFA
-505 IDFSRGVH
+505 IDVS
-513 FDGAAWDSFFTTI
+513 DGLFFEGSAWSSFFTTV
-526 KIAAISA
+526 KVAAISA

-548 RQKFAGRGLLEF
+548 RQRFHGRAALEF

-590 TGLILIIAFVFRNMP
+590 TGLILVIAFVFRNMP

-633 FTTLWRVMLPLL
+633 FTTLTRVVLPLL
-645 RPALVAALVYSFVR
+645 KPALVSALVYSFVR

-672 AEYNLATA
+672 AEYNLSTA

-692 LAIAYSSVLI
+692 LAIAYSSALI
-702 VVMALGI
+702 VFMALGI
-709 GLIQLGVGE
+709 VLIQLLVGE
-718 RRLGRRVAM
+718 RKLGRRSRVAA
-727 PVTTPA
+727 VAAPA

>member
-1 MTGCV
+1 M
-6 RGATRLALCLG
+6 RSATRLALLVG
-17 WLGYALAPWYLVEGM
+17 WLGYALIPWYLAEGM
-32 GLGSFG
+32 SLTGSG
-38 WLAGYPLG
+38 WLAGYPFG
-46 KAGSGLALALS
+46 KAGTALALALS
-57 GQAPWLLPVGLALLV
+57 GAAPWLLPIGLVLLV
-72 ATLQLFRAD
+72 ATLLSGRESSPA
-81 ERSVARALTLA
+81 TGKILA
-92 GGFGLAAFFAQGFAI
+92 WAGFAGLVLFFAQGFAVT
-107 GLKGQGLTWL
+107 LKGQGIPWL
-117 AALLGGAE
+117 AALLGGAG

-131 GLGAFLTVVALLLLL
+131 GFGAFLTVLSLLLLL

-166 GIIVLLIGLFIFFPV
+166 GIVVLLISLFIFLPV
-181 SRILKGALV
+181 ATILQSALV
-190 DSDGAFAL
+190 DSDGALAL
-198 SAFFERFLDSSIWG
+198 ADFGERFLSPSIWG

-226 NTLILAVLCG
+226 NTLILAVLTG
-236 VITTLLGLAC
+236 IITTLLGLAC

-255 PGKRLMRALTVLPII
+255 PGKRAMRLLTVLPII

-284 GRSGLFSNLLYE
+284 GRSGLVSTVLFE
-296 WFEAPRSR
+296 WFGIPRSR

-328 IGVVQGISPS
+328 IGVVQGIAPS

-345 LGARRWQTF
+345 LGAKRWTTF
-354 STVTWPLLRPG
+354 RTVTWPLLRPG
-365 LANAFLL
+365 LANSFLL

-403 GAAHNEGQAA
+403 GAAHNQGQAA
-413 VLAIVLLGFTLGAFW
+413 VLAIVLLGFTLAAFW
-428 LQQSW
+428 AQQRW
-433 LGGKS
+433 LGSKS

-456 RVTWLAALV
+456 RITWIAVLV

-473 FIIYLVILIGG
+473 AIIYIVILMGG
-484 FVKAMG
+484 FVKTMG

-496 LQHYLTGFS
+496 LQHYITGFS
-505 IDFSRGVH
+505 VDLSRGLH
-513 FDGAAWDSFFTTI
+513 FDGSAWPSFFTTL
-526 KIAAISA
+526 KLAAISA
-533 PLTALIGLLTAYLLT
+533 PLTALVGLLTAYLLT
-548 RQKFAGRGLLEF
+548 RQRFAGRGALEF

-580 FNVPPIEITG
+580 FNVPPVEITG
-590 TGLILIIAFVFRNMP
+590 TGLILVIAFVFRNMP

-623 EASTTLRARS
+623 EASATLSARS
-633 FTTLWRVMLPLL
+633 FTTLWRVVLPLL

-659 SMTAVS
+659 SMTTVS

-702 VVMALGI
+702 VVMAIGI
-709 GLIQLGVGE
+709 SLIQLGVGE
-718 RRLGRRVAM
+718 RKLGRRS
-727 PVTTPA
+727 TPA
-733 PAPAIG
+733 LATSTAEPVK

>member
-1 MTGCV
+1 MAP
-6 RGATRLALCLG
+6 ATRLALLIG
-17 WLGYALAPWYLVEGM
+17 WIGYALMPWYLVEGM
-32 GLGSFG
+32 GLTDFG

-46 KAGSGLALALS
+46 KAGSALALALS
-57 GQAPWLLPVGLALLV
+57 GQAPWLLPPGLALV
-72 ATLQLFRAD
+72 AATLVVGSKDRRRTATVLIA
-81 ERSVARALTLA
+81 AGALGML
-92 GGFGLAAFFAQGFAI
+92 LFFAQAFAI
-107 GLKGQGLTWL
+107 VLKDQGMPAI
-117 AALLGGAE
+117 AALLGGAG
-125 AAQPGM
+125 AVQRGM
-131 GLGAFLTVVALLLLL
+131 GGGAFLTLLSLLLLL

-166 GIIVLLIGLFIFFPV
+166 GIVVMLIGLFIFFPV
-181 SRILKGALV
+181 WIILKSALIEP
-190 DSDGAFAL
+190 DGTFAPGAFFA
-198 SAFFERFLDSSIWG
+198 RFLDTTIWG
-212 LGCLT
+212 LGCI
-217 ANTNCGVAW
+217 NRGTNCGVAW
-226 NTLILAVLCG
+226 NTLVLAVLCG

-255 PGKRLMRALTVLPII
+255 PGKKVMRALTVLPII

-284 GRSGLFSNLLYE
+284 GRAGAASTLLYD
-296 WFEAPRSR
+296 WFGIPRSR
-304 WIYGLPGVLLAQ
+304 WLYGLPGVLLAQ

-345 LGARRWQTF
+345 LGAKRWQTF
-354 STVTWPLLRPG
+354 RTVTWPLMRPG
-365 LANAFLL
+365 IANAFLL

-403 GAAHNEGQAA
+403 GASYNQGQAA
-413 VLAIVLLGFTLGAFW
+413 VLAIILLAFTLSAFW
-428 LQQSW
+428 VQQRW
-433 LGGKS
+433 LGNRS

-456 RVTWLAALV
+456 RVSWLATAA
-465 IVPWVALT
+465 IVPWVLLT
-473 FIIYLVILIGG
+473 VVIYIVILVGG
-484 FVKAMG
+484 FVRNMG
-490 RDYTPT
+490 RDFTPT
-496 LQHYLTGFS
+496 LEHYRTGFA
-505 IDFSRGVH
+505 IDFSNGI
-513 FDGAAWDSFFTTI
+513 FFEGSAWSSFFTTV
-526 KIAAISA
+526 KVAAISA

-548 RQKFAGRGLLEF
+548 RQRFHGRAALEF

-633 FTTLWRVMLPLL
+633 FTTLTRVVLPLL
-645 RPALVAALVYSFVR
+645 KPAVVSALVYSFVR

-672 AEYNLATA
+672 AEYNLSTA

-692 LAIAYSSVLI
+692 LAIAYSSALI
-702 VVMALGI
+702 VVMAFGI
-709 GLIQLGVGE
+709 ALIQVLVGE
-718 RRLGRRVAM
+718 RKLGRRKVIPLSSSVSDPISQGA
-727 PVTTPA
+727 A
-733 PAPAIG
+733 S